1 MAMRLIS
8 LFCALALSLL
18 PAAATASGFVYNAQT
33 WLALPPQ
40 AKQAYAQGINDAANY
55 VYVTDDV
62 GAAVVKFA
70 RTQSFKPLVTG
81 FDERKR
87 SHESHVRGLA
97 GSLGIPH
104 MIVSMKHQYGV
115 EFRDTFTRCSN
126 PGCVTK

>member
-1 MAMRLIS
+1 MRLIS

-70 RTQSFKPLVTG
+70 RTRCLIEQQTTAAILSDRITMAYMNEAVFKNTPPNIVY
-81 FDERKR
+81 FAKMAYYCREYIAQERDR
-87 SHESHVRGLA
+87 LGLPP
-97 GSLGIPH
+97 S
-104 MIVSMKHQYGV
+104 
-115 EFRDTFTRCSN
+115 
-126 PGCVTK
+126 